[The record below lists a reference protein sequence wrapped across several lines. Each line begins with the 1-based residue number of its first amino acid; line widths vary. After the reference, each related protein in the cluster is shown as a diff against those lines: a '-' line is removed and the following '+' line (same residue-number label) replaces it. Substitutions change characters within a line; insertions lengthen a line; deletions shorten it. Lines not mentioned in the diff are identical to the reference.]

1 LKWTWQEKGASFLQ
15 SIVSIRV
22 RFSEVDALGVA
33 WHGHYLAYF
42 EEGRNEF
49 GREHGLGYAD
59 LRAAG
64 YIAPVVH
71 AEVDYFAP
79 ARFDDLLEVRA
90 RLYPDR
96 GARINFSYRITDPRG
111 EKLATG
117 RTVQVF
123 TEPDGSLVFTRP
135 RFYQE
140 FLDRWE
146 GRMIAED

>member
-1 LKWTWQEKGASFLQ
+1 MKWTWEEKGARFLE
-15 SIVSIRV
+15 SRVSIRV
-22 RFSEVDALGVA
+22 RFREVDALGMA

-42 EEGRNEF
+42 EEGRNAF
-49 GREHGLGYAD
+49 GRDHGLGYPD
-59 LRAAG
+59 LLKAG
-64 YIAPVVH
+64 YVAPVVH

-79 ARFDDLLEVRA
+79 ARFEDVLEVRA

-96 GARINFSYRITDPRG
+96 GARINFSYRIAGPRG

-135 RFYQE
+135 RFFQE

-146 GRMIAED
+146 GRLIDEE